1 MEENIFR
8 KLLEERGWR
17 VTKQRNAILRK
28 AYSYKGHFDPESL
41 YLSMRGKGIKASRA
55 SVYRTLNLLC
65 ECGLVEKVGKTEQ
78 GTIYEQNVDRK
89 HHDHM
94 VCVQCG
100 KIIEF
105 YSEKIEKMQEKICR
119 ELDFKGKNHT
129 LEIRGYCRQCQAG
142 KKGLEGDGSH
152 GY

>member
-17 VTKQRNAILRK
+17 LTKQRNAILQK
-28 AYSYKGHFDPESL
+28 AFSYKGHFDPESL
-41 YLSMRGKGIKASRA
+41 YLAMRGKDMKASRA

-78 GTIYEQNVDRK
+78 GTIYEQSVDRK

-94 VCVQCG
+94 ICIQCG
-100 KIIEF
+100 EIIEF
-105 YSEKIEKMQEKICR
+105 YSEKIEKLQEKICR

-129 LEIRGYCRQCQAG
+129 LEIRGHCRHCQTG
-142 KKGLEGDGSH
+142 KMD
-152 GY
+152 